1 MNSYEINTVFRYTGG
16 GIRVY
21 TCLRII
27 EENLYGVLQMNY
39 VPSSIDSATGGVL
52 DEINSE
58 AFQLMIDEDPIGRLK
73 WTPSLEEAISAH
85 DIAFDN

>member
-1 MNSYEINTVFRYTGG
+1 
-16 GIRVY
+16 
-21 TCLRII
+21 
-27 EENLYGVLQMNY
+27 MNY